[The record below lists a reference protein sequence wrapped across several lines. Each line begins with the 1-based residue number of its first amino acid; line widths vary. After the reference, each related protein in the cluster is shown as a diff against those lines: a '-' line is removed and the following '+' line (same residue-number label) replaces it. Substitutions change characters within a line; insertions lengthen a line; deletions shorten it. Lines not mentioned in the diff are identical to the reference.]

1 LIPVIAVQPELEA
14 TPKLRQTAAI
24 SFQRLRIDRF
34 DPVSFSRRL
43 SDIDESPLMRFVLLY
58 C

>member
-1 LIPVIAVQPELEA
+1 MPVIAVQPELEA
-14 TPKLRQTAAI
+14 IPRLRQTAAI
-24 SFQRLRIDRF
+24 SFQRLRIEKF

>member
-1 LIPVIAVQPELEA
+1 MPVIAVQPELEA
-14 TPKLRQTAAI
+14 IPRLRQTAAI
-24 SFQRLRIDRF
+24 SFQRLRIEKF

-43 SDIDESPLMRFVLLY
+43 SDIDESPLKRFVLLY